1 MGIQGQSLTPGVSS
15 PETLSGDW
23 PRHWQGTRALPS
35 GSLAWRGTCW
45 MIEVRMNLGTPR
57 RLVLEEVR
65 ATQLPPF
72 PRHGCSQ
79 QTPRV
84 SSWSPEETQ
93 PSADR
98 VDSSR

>member
-1 MGIQGQSLTPGVSS
+1 
-15 PETLSGDW
+15 
-23 PRHWQGTRALPS
+23 
-35 GSLAWRGTCW
+35 
-45 MIEVRMNLGTPR
+45 MNLGTPR

-72 PRHGCSQ
+72 LRHGCSQ